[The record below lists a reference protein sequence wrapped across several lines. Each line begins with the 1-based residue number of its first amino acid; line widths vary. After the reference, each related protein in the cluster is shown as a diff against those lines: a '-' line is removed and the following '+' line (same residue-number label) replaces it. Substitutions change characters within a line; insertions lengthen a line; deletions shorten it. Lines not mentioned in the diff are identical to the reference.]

1 MDLVWL
7 EEQSKTFQF
16 ERTAAKR
23 EGQKVKWG
31 EMSKQTR
38 STRPCIVAAV
48 LILMT

>member
-16 ERTAAKR
+16 ERTGAKR

-31 EMSKQTR
+31 EMSKQAR
-38 STRPCIVAAV
+38 STRPCFA
-48 LILMT
+48 LPYLYL